1 MSKIKD
7 LWADFAEAK
16 EQCIPMGICVECKQ
30 PAEPRIFTPAGQK
43 EYAISGLCER
53 CFDHLFGEAVWP
65 YHYLLTGS
73 SVYGEQRAESDIDI
87 CLNSYDADKL
97 KLWLNE
103 HNIKWN
109 YLEISETHPQYA
121 DLPTQTYYFKIG
133 GLFINII
140 SLLTPQ
146 DMLAWEYATK
156 QLKKIPAMNKSTRK
170 DVFNGFI
177 DAYLIGTV
185 EG

>member
-1 MSKIKD
+1 M
-7 LWADFAEAK
+7 
-16 EQCIPMGICVECKQ
+16 
-30 PAEPRIFTPAGQK
+30 
-43 EYAISGLCER
+43 
-53 CFDHLFGEAVWP
+53 
-65 YHYLLTGS
+65 
-73 SVYGEQRAESDIDI
+73 
-87 CLNSYDADKL
+87 
-97 KLWLNE
+97 
-103 HNIKWN
+103 
-109 YLEISETHPQYA
+109 EISETHPQYA

-185 EG
+185 ED